1 MTTRDD
7 RYNNETGLN
16 FFVNNLAFDYDIP
29 SLSKILRMS
38 NISVELMSV

>member
-7 RYNNETGLN
+7 RYNNEIGLN
-16 FFVNNLAFDYDIP
+16 FVNNLAFDYDIP

>member
-16 FFVNNLAFDYDIP
+16 FVNNLAFDYDIP
-29 SLSKILRMS
+29 SLSKILCMS
-38 NISVELMSV
+38 NISVELMPV